1 MSNSKHDGFRSLLY
15 YKFIHSKTHK
25 VDETALKMGISVS
38 TFYNYI
44 EGINNFPV
52 DLVPP
57 LYNATQDIDFLNFT
71 LNNTDQMMTARKPAQ
86 VKGGMLEETLDV
98 AASTG
103 KMVAEVQ
110 KDMADKLLSVNA
122 LKKIEK
128 QINSAVK
135 ELEDLRR
142 VLKGKEVL

>member
-57 LYNATQDIDFLNFT
+57 LYNATQDIDFLNFI
-71 LNNTDQMMTARKPAQ
+71 LNDTNKKIIDKAPAAKQ
-86 VKGGMLEETLDV
+86 VKTPTDETLDI
-98 AASTG
+98 AAATG
-103 KMVAEVQ
+103 TLVAEV
-110 KDMADKLLSVNA
+110 KRTLEDGYLSVNDKRT
-122 LKKIEK
+122 LEK
-128 QINSAVK
+128 QINIAEK
-135 ELEDLRR
+135 EIEDLRK
-142 VLKGKEVL
+142 VLKG

>member
-71 LNNTDQMMTARKPAQ
+71 LNNTACAHIVVFLRQY
-86 VKGGMLEETLDV
+86 V
-98 AASTG
+98 
-103 KMVAEVQ
+103 
-110 KDMADKLLSVNA
+110 LLTH
-122 LKKIEK
+122 
-128 QINSAVK
+128 
-135 ELEDLRR
+135 RHY
-142 VLKGKEVL
+142 